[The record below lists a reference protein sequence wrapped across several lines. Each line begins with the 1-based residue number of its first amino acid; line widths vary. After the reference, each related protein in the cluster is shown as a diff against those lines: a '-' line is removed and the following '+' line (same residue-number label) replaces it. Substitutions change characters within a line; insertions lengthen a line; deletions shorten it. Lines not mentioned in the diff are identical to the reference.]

1 MGLASLFL
9 TAAQTGTTFINTNGA
24 PMQNSKTERRNP
36 MPRYRLTPDPDV
48 MIRLAPDWAVIP
60 RGHRWWDDYEA
71 WLREG
76 HTPEPA
82 EPNPPYRPV
91 PPIKR
96 NKTSP
101 FKSENPALLTTGGVF
116 CF

>member
-1 MGLASLFL
+1 
-9 TAAQTGTTFINTNGA
+9 
-24 PMQNSKTERRNP
+24 MQNSKTERRNP
-36 MPRYRLTPDPDV
+36 MPRHRLTPDPDV

-91 PPIKR
+91 PPDKREKNLALQKRKPRPPAQRRAPKKR

>member
-48 MIRLAPDWAVIP
+48 MIRLAPDWAVSP
-60 RGHRWWDDYEA
+60 RGHRGWDDYEA

-76 HTPEPA
+76 HPPET
-82 EPNPPYRPV
+82 ENPSPPSRAV
-91 PPIKR
+91 PPDKPEQILALPQRKPR
-96 NKTSP
+96 SP
-101 FKSENPALLTTGGVF
+101 DHRRGLLF
-116 CF
+116 